1 MKQVFHWFNF
11 AFCLLL
17 AGLGVLMIVFR
28 GEALEKPTSTGA
40 REEWPRSKDTH
51 GSERNCTRS

>member
-1 MKQVFHWFNF
+1 MKQVFHWLNF

-28 GEALEKPTSTGA
+28 GEALEEPT
-40 REEWPRSKDTH
+40 
-51 GSERNCTRS
+51 